1 MRKRLL
7 VLLVPLLAALTVA
20 CPLEFAC
27 DGRYQLERSFFRQPA
42 QARVERLRR
51 YELPDQYKIFR
62 HGMDRREPPAYDL
75 ADPIAE
81 RGKMAVPFLLEQVS
95 GTPDDRTICDVLLI
109 LEAMARL
116 KTHDVRRDVV
126 LMKTLSL
133 KVSTMRDAF
142 WKEMATRSLEDI
154 RHPS

>member
-1 MRKRLL
+1 MSRRLL
-7 VLLVPLLAALTVA
+7 VLLLPLCAALTVA

-27 DGRYQLERSFFRQPA
+27 DGRYQLERRFFRQPP
-42 QARVERLRR
+42 QDRVERLRR
-51 YELPDQYKIFR
+51 YELPDQYRIFR
-62 HGMDRREPPAYDL
+62 YGMTRHEPPAYEL

-81 RGKMAVPFLLEQVS
+81 RGKLAAPFLLEQVQ
-95 GTPDDRTICDVLLI
+95 GTPDDMTIRDVLLI

-116 KTHDVRRDVV
+116 KTYDAQRDLI
-126 LMKTLSL
+126 LMKALSL

-142 WKEMATRSLEDI
+142 WKAMATRSLEDI

>member
-1 MRKRLL
+1 MSKRLL
-7 VLLVPLLAALTVA
+7 VVLLPLLAALTVA

-42 QARVERLRR
+42 QSRVERLRR

-62 HGMDRREPPAYDL
+62 YGIAKREPPAYNL

-95 GTPDDRTICDVLLI
+95 GTPDDITVRDVLLI

-116 KTHDVRRDVV
+116 KTYDVQRDTV

-142 WKEMATRSLEDI
+142 WKEMAMRSLEDI
-154 RHPS
+154 RRPS

>member
-1 MRKRLL
+1 M
-7 VLLVPLLAALTVA
+7 T
-20 CPLEFAC
+20 
-27 DGRYQLERSFFRQPA
+27 
-42 QARVERLRR
+42 
-51 YELPDQYKIFR
+51 R
-62 HGMDRREPPAYDL
+62 HEPPAYEL

-81 RGKMAVPFLLEQVS
+81 RGKLAAPFLLEQVH
-95 GTPDDRTICDVLLI
+95 GTPDDITIRDVLLI

-116 KTHDVRRDVV
+116 KTYDVQRDTV

-142 WKEMATRSLEDI
+142 WKEMAMRSLEDI